1 MVNYLA
7 SKIYTVRCRDDNSL
21 IYVGSTTRRL
31 SDRFS
36 GHKQNSSCCSLKK
49 YIEDNC
55 NGDWT
60 NWYIELH
67 EEFSCKNKEELLKRE
82 GQVQREIATINKN
95 IAGRTLKE
103 WRLDNPER
111 VAEWNKKYYDKH
123 TNAILEQQ
131 KTYYANNADKIAE
144 IRKEHYANNRA
155 KIMEYKKQYYANNQE
170 KFKNYYLNKKMNN
183 FIEKDISV
191 N

>member
-7 SKIYTVRCRDDNSL
+7 SKIYTVRCRDNNSL

-36 GHKQNSSCCSLKK
+36 GHKQNSSCCSLKN
-49 YIEDNC
+49 YIEANC

-82 GQVQREIATINKN
+82 GQVHQEIATINKN

-103 WRLDNPER
+103 WSLDNAER
-111 VAEWNKKYYDKH
+111 VAKWNKKYYDKH
-123 TNAILEQQ
+123 TDAILEQQ

-144 IRKEHYANNRA
+144 IRKRTLC
-155 KIMEYKKQYYANNQE
+155 QQ
-170 KFKNYYLNKKMNN
+170 
-183 FIEKDISV
+183 SG
-191 N
+191 

>member
-1 MVNYLA
+1 M
-7 SKIYTVRCRDDNSL
+7 
-21 IYVGSTTRRL
+21 
-31 SDRFS
+31 
-36 GHKQNSSCCSLKK
+36 KK

-131 KTYYANNADKIAE
+131 KMYYANNADKIAE

-155 KIMEYKKQYYANNQE
+155 KIMEYKKQYYANN
-170 KFKNYYLNKKMNN
+170 
-183 FIEKDISV
+183 
-191 N
+191 